1 MKIPSEFYPAASLML
16 ITGDSDAN
24 TGQKSSENS
33 LHKLYM
39 NK

>member
-1 MKIPSEFYPAASLML
+1 MTILSEFDPAASQML
-16 ITGDSDAN
+16 ITGDSDTN
-24 TGQKSSENS
+24 TGQKSSEDF